1 MNLSKYTLAATLL
14 LATASSSSA
23 SHVQCNTNGSG
34 SCPRN
39 TMAYVCEEGQNMCC
53 TWTNL
58 PQRRVDEMTS
68 EIDLP
73 KYGNCQRYKQSTN
86 GNKDHKNRDNI
97 NIPPPTPAELR
108 QKRRACNRGGGD
120 GLDAVMKVFKNDC
133 NNALG
138 RNFERK
144 VNNNWTRRTGNT
156 WLSNAYNECAEEAV
170 KDKLARIA
178 EQCESSSEVAD
189 DCNDLGLQVA
199 SSIIQSSHV
208 CPRDYYGA
216 EDSSTTPVKKF
227 RRECIKVAIGV
238 CQGNIKSEAE
248 DMCGASLGLAK
259 QQVFS
264 LAESLAEGSEE
275 DDLLGTSW
283 TATSIV
289 KEGVVWPVLKT
300 YPATL
305 TFNEDGTYTAS
316 GGCLE
321 RSGKVEMSTSEFEFD
336 NYEMSIT
343 MKCDDISVDAQEQ
356 AFEEAVLDQESL
368 LYSIDQQVLT
378 LYDEDGEMKA
388 AFVPLTKSKMIKKH
402 HGPTERATGSL
413 RATLS
418 TH

>member
-1 MNLSKYTLAATLL
+1 MS
-14 LATASSSSA
+14 
-23 SHVQCNTNGSG
+23 
-34 SCPRN
+34 
-39 TMAYVCEEGQNMCC
+39 YVCEEGQNMCC
-53 TWTNL
+53 TWSNL

-73 KYGNCQRYKQSTN
+73 KYGHCQRYKHSTN
-86 GNKDHKNRDNI
+86 GNKDHKKQDKI
-97 NIPPPTPAELR
+97 NIPPPTPTELR

-120 GLDAVMKVFKNDC
+120 GLDAVMKVFKNEC
-133 NNALG
+133 TNALA

-144 VNNNWTRRTGNT
+144 VNKNWTRRTGNT
-156 WLSNAYNECAEEAV
+156 WLANAYNECAEATVE
-170 KDKLARIA
+170 DELARIA
-178 EQCESSSEVAD
+178 DQCD
-189 DCNDLGLQVA
+189 NQ
-199 SSIIQSSHV
+199 
-208 CPRDYYGA
+208 
-216 EDSSTTPVKKF
+216 
-227 RRECIKVAIGV
+227 
-238 CQGNIKSEAE
+238 
-248 DMCGASLGLAK
+248 
-259 QQVFS
+259 
-264 LAESLAEGSEE
+264 

-289 KEGVVWPVLKT
+289 KEEVVWPVLKT

-343 MKCDDISVDAQEQ
+343 MNCDDISVDEQER

-368 LYSIDQQVLT
+368 QYSIDQQVLT
-378 LYDEDGEMKA
+378 LYDEDGKMTA
-388 AFVPLTKSKMIKKH
+388 SFVPLTKTIKMIKKH
-402 HGPTERATGSL
+402 HGPAGSNL

>member
-1 MNLSKYTLAATLL
+1 MNLSKYTLAAALL
-14 LATASSSSA
+14 LATASSSLA

-53 TWTNL
+53 TWSNL
-58 PQRRVDEMTS
+58 PDVRNQRMQRRVDEMTS

-86 GNKDHKNRDNI
+86 GNKNHKNHDNI
-97 NIPPPTPAELR
+97 SIPPPTPAELR

-144 VNNNWTRRTGNT
+144 VNKNWTRRTGNT
-156 WLSNAYNECAEEAV
+156 WLSNAYNECTEEAV
-170 KDKLARIA
+170 EDELARIA
-178 EQCESSSEVAD
+178 EQCE
-189 DCNDLGLQVA
+189 
-199 SSIIQSSHV
+199 
-208 CPRDYYGA
+208 
-216 EDSSTTPVKKF
+216 
-227 RRECIKVAIGV
+227 
-238 CQGNIKSEAE
+238 
-248 DMCGASLGLAK
+248 
-259 QQVFS
+259 
-264 LAESLAEGSEE
+264 ESQ

-283 TATSIV
+283 VATSIV
-289 KEGVVWPVLKT
+289 KDSVVWPVLKT

-305 TFNEDGTYTAS
+305 TFNQDGTYTAS

-321 RSGKVEMSTSEFEFD
+321 RSGEVEMSTSEFEFD

-343 MKCDDISVDAQEQ
+343 MKCDDVSVDAQEQ

-368 LYSIDQQVLT
+368 QYSIDQQVLT
-378 LYDEDGEMKA
+378 LYDEDGEMTA
-388 AFVPLTKSKMIKKH
+388 SFVPLITKTKTIKKH
-402 HGPTERATGSL
+402 HGSAERATGNL
-413 RATLS
+413 RVSYS

>member
-1 MNLSKYTLAATLL
+1 MNSQLSIKVMYNHRLIKLNQQQLKQQSNQSNDINQSINLQTINIIQQHTMNLSKYTIAAALL
-14 LATASSSSA
+14 LAATASSSSA

-39 TMAYVCEEGQNMCC
+39 TMSYVCEEGQNMCC
-53 TWTNL
+53 TWSNL

-73 KYGNCQRYKQSTN
+73 KFGHCQRYKQSSN
-86 GNKDHKNRDNI
+86 GNKDHKNYDNI

-144 VNNNWTRRTGNT
+144 VNNNWTRRTGDT

-170 KDKLARIA
+170 EVELARIA
-178 EQCESSSEVAD
+178 DQC
-189 DCNDLGLQVA
+189 A
-199 SSIIQSSHV
+199 SQ
-208 CPRDYYGA
+208 
-216 EDSSTTPVKKF
+216 
-227 RRECIKVAIGV
+227 
-238 CQGNIKSEAE
+238 
-248 DMCGASLGLAK
+248 
-259 QQVFS
+259 
-264 LAESLAEGSEE
+264 

-283 TATSIV
+283 VATSIV
-289 KEGVVWPVLKT
+289 KEGVVWPVFKT

-305 TFNEDGTYTAS
+305 TFNEDSTYTAS

-321 RSGKVEMSTSEFEFD
+321 RSGKVEMSSSEFEFD

-343 MKCDDISVDAQEQ
+343 MKCDDISVDAQEE

-368 LYSIDQQVLT
+368 KYSIDQQVLT
-378 LYDEDGEMKA
+378 LYDEDGNMTA
-388 AFVPLTKSKMIKKH
+388 SFVPLVAKSKMIKKH
-402 HGPTERATGSL
+402 HGPAERATGNL

>member
-39 TMAYVCEEGQNMCC
+39 KMAYVCEEGQNMCC
-53 TWTNL
+53 TWSNL
-58 PQRRVDEMTS
+58 PDVRNQRMQRRVDEMTR

-73 KYGNCQRYKQSTN
+73 KYGSCQRYTQSTN
-86 GNKDHKNRDNI
+86 GNKNHDNI

-120 GLDAVMKVFKNDC
+120 GLDAVMKVFKNNC

-170 KDKLARIA
+170 EDELARIA
-178 EQCESSSEVAD
+178 DQCEV
-189 DCNDLGLQVA
+189 Q
-199 SSIIQSSHV
+199 
-208 CPRDYYGA
+208 
-216 EDSSTTPVKKF
+216 
-227 RRECIKVAIGV
+227 
-238 CQGNIKSEAE
+238 
-248 DMCGASLGLAK
+248 
-259 QQVFS
+259 
-264 LAESLAEGSEE
+264 

-283 TATSIV
+283 VATSIV
-289 KEGVVWPVLKT
+289 KDGVVWPVLKT

-305 TFNEDGTYTAS
+305 TFNKDGTYTAS

-321 RSGKVEMSTSEFEFD
+321 RSGKVEVSNSEFEFD
-336 NYEMSIT
+336 NYEMSIS
-343 MKCDDISVDAQEQ
+343 MKCDDISVDGQER

-368 LYSIDQQVLT
+368 QYSIDQQVLT
-378 LYDEDGEMKA
+378 LYDEDGQMMA
-388 AFVPLTKSKMIKKH
+388 TFVPLTKSKVIKKH
-402 HGPTERATGSL
+402 GPAERATGNL
-413 RATLS
+413 RVSYS